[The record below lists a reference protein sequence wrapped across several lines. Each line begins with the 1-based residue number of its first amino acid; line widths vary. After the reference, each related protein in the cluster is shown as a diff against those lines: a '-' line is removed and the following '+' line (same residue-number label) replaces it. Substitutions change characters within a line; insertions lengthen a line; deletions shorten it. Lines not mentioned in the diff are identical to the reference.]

1 MADQLFS
8 VKSGFYNAVSGDRTY
23 TADDMNKPYKR
34 LVADGVFAAND
45 GTPSS
50 DLQAVASGSALRITV
65 QAGQAIVGSK
75 WFENPTAIII
85 DVPANTALYGRIDS
99 VIIRV
104 DERQSARAGSVVYRT
119 GEAASSPTAPAL
131 DTTAGVT
138 EYRVA
143 NIAVASGATSVS
155 GSDVTDLRGSSSCPW
170 VTGLIQQVDTSTLW
184 EQFQAA
190 YAAQYAQYTTDYEAY
205 LAIQRQAWEDFLA
218 QLTEELTVAPTT
230 VSYRKDWLLLT
241 AQTDVNIG
249 IASYDKSVDVLLVSV
264 NGLMAQ
270 QGIDYTISADSKK
283 VTFATQLEANA
294 NVSFIVLKSL
304 VTGDLASTVSLIMAL
319 DDKIDGFMT
328 DTDWQT
334 VSLGSGVAKYS
345 NALKPYYRRLGSTVY
360 IRGAVKGVTSGQLG
374 TIPSAYAPVA
384 DHYVAIN
391 GAYVKISSSGVIS
404 LVGSVAST
412 STIIPLS
419 TSYCFND
426 AE

>member
-50 DLQAVASGSALRITV
+50 DLQAVASGSALRLTV
-65 QAGQAIVGSK
+65 QAGQAIVGGK

-131 DTTAGVT
+131 VTTAGVT

-184 EQFQAA
+184 EQYQAA
-190 YAAQYAQYTTDYEAY
+190 YAEQFAQYTTDFDAY

-218 QLTEELTVAPTT
+218 SLTEELTVAPN
-230 VSYRKDWLLLT
+230 VLAYRNEIKLLG
-241 AQTDVNIG
+241 AATDVNIG
-249 IASYDKSVDVLLVSV
+249 IASYDKDTDVLMVYV
-264 NGLMAQ
+264 NGLQAQ
-270 QGIDYTISADSKK
+270 EGVDYTIANDSSKITLA
-283 VTFATQLEANA
+283 VSLDTNA
-294 NVSFIVLKSL
+294 VVDFVVFKSV

-319 DDKIDGFMT
+319 DSKVDGFMT
-328 DTDWQT
+328 DTGWTAVTLTGNT
-334 VSLGSGVAKYS
+334 VKYS
-345 NALKPYYRRLGSTVY
+345 NAMKPYVRRVGSTVY

-374 TIPSAYAPVA
+374 TIPSALAPVA
-384 DHYVAIN
+384 DHYTAIN
-391 GAYVKISSSGVIS
+391 GTYVKITSSGVIS
-404 LVGSVAST
+404 LVGSVGST

-426 AE
+426 